1 MEIQMKRFLKGPLW
15 LNIIMDLNKC
25 ASARRPIC
33 KQCKQRQC
41 GINYKRNDKTYY
53 RSKCDTCIRLAH
65 QRRAPK
71 PNWTKSGYK
80 KKMVC
85 DKCHF
90 RAWWSKQIIVYY
102 VDGDLKNTQL
112 SNLKSICLN
121 CSVAVEKQDM
131 HWVTDL
137 GVNADN

>member
-1 MEIQMKRFLKGPLW
+1 MVSFTFGKVRMVNKTMKRPLCTAC
-15 LNIIMDLNKC
+15 NQKP
-25 ASARRPIC
+25 A
-33 KQCKQRQC
+33 
-41 GINYKRNDKTYY
+41 GINYKRNGKTYY
-53 RSKCDTCIRLAH
+53 RTKCDSCIRKGNKVPA
-65 QRRAPK
+65 AI

-90 RAWWSKQIIVYY
+90 KARWAKQMVIYY
-102 VDGDLKNTQL
+102 VDGDMNNTNL

-131 HWVTDL
+131 PWVKDLDL
-137 GVNADN
+137 GLSADN